1 MQKPCIWEALPC
13 KILARWWFHKWSSFF
28 TTTMLMKAWINI
40 GFMKHAVT
48 LVCPHLGYIWQLII
62 PFLGRK
68 WCIFFVK
75 LQTTTTDQLTSSIML
90 AAAGW
95 LGSSP
100 FATFLLSSLWWSKSL
115 CLICLVI
122 LCVLT
127 WPHLSETSPGLNWHM
142 VWLGV
147 IAQYSGNP
155 GFVVLSDLSF
165 LLHFKA
171 SLQSLHPTG
180 VPLQLPPNEEE
191 KQFP

>member
-1 MQKPCIWEALPC
+1 M
-13 KILARWWFHKWSSFF
+13 SF
-28 TTTMLMKAWINI
+28 LSNA
-40 GFMKHAVT
+40 
-48 LVCPHLGYIWQLII
+48 
-62 PFLGRK
+62 
-68 WCIFFVK
+68 
-75 LQTTTTDQLTSSIML
+75 TDQLTSSIML

-191 KQFP
+191 KQFPLTMTTTIVTHAGNAMFILLALVNRHSLRFII